1 MATAPR
7 LKLIPIAMLA
17 FPPRSASG
25 NEEMEKRSRRR
36 IRDLVA
42 RPASLGLSENE
53 IGRARISMMARNTNV
68 PFKGRI
74 QKRKTYHL
82 QIITFRL
89 QRAAG
94 PYSCANYRP
103 EQVQQVAPLLDHL
116 VGDGEHAWRNCEV
129 ERFGGPEVNHELELG
144 GLYHRQIG
152 GLRALKNSADID
164 AGLAIALHGARAI
177 AQQATGLGK
186 FATEVERRHR
196 MARRISDDPGCRY
209 NKERIR
215 HH

>member
-17 FPPRSASG
+17 FPPRSASW

-42 RPASLGLSENE
+42 QPASLGLSENE
-53 IGRARISMMARNTNV
+53 IGCARIYMVARNTNV

-94 PYSCANYRP
+94 PYRCAISRHEGSSDGNRRA
-103 EQVQQVAPLLDHL
+103 VALRGGFTSLPLFVFHSTTTNKS
-116 VGDGEHAWRNCEV
+116 R
-129 ERFGGPEVNHELELG
+129 LELRPSPRRS
-144 GLYHRQIG
+144 GLP
-152 GLRALKNSADID
+152 L
-164 AGLAIALHGARAI
+164 AGRGNAR
-177 AQQATGLGK
+177 
-186 FATEVERRHR
+186 
-196 MARRISDDPGCRY
+196 S
-209 NKERIR
+209 
-215 HH
+215 